1 MEKGNRCS
9 SKSKSFTDKFLADWE
24 RQTLIWALIL
34 IVLSC
39 LQILVLHKD
48 VTFSIFHSFLIACLV
63 TIS

>member
-9 SKSKSFTDKFLADWE
+9 SKSKSFADKFMADWK

-39 LQILVLHKD
+39 LQILVLHKG
-48 VTFSIFHSFLIACLV
+48 VTFSIFHSFLIASLV

>member
-9 SKSKSFTDKFLADWE
+9 SKSKSFTDKFLADWK